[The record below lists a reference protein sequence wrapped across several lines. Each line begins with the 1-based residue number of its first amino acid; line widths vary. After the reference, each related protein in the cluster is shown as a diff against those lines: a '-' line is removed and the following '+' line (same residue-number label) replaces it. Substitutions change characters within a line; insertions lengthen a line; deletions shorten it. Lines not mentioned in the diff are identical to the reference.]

1 MWPVCGAGMLWVFI
15 KAGGWVVVVIVGV
28 EKWRAWW

>member
-15 KAGGWVVVVIVGV
+15 KAGGWVVVTVGV